1 VFKVLVE
8 QLAQLEQLVYR
19 ALPDLLVLLV
29 QLDLPDHKVL
39 LVQAQLVQLGY
50 KELLDRSERPE
61 PQGSEQL
68 VQPEFRVLL
77 DLLEQ
82 PEQLAQELLEPQV
95 LVAQQVSRVILE
107 QLVLLA

>member
-1 VFKVLVE
+1 V
-8 QLAQLEQLVYR
+8 
-19 ALPDLLVLLV
+19 LPD
-29 QLDLPDHKVL
+29 PKVL
-39 LVQAQLVQLGY
+39 LVQAQLDLLEC

-68 VQPEFRVLL
+68 VQPELRVLL

-82 PEQLAQELLEPQV
+82 LEQLAQELPEPQV

-107 QLVLLA
+107 QLALLD